1 MIKLGER
8 MSLVRDEYL
17 IDINK
22 LVRLSENSDYWFT
35 SLMLYKSILHKKLDE
50 LSEEEE
56 EKLLDI
62 EEKLM
67 DIV

>member
-1 MIKLGER
+1 

-22 LVRLSENSDYWFT
+22 LVRLSENSNYWFT
-35 SLMLYKSILHKKLDE
+35 SLELFKSVLHKKLDE

-56 EKLLDI
+56 ERLLDI

-67 DIV
+67 DLV